1 VKAAKR
7 KARAAARAKDHSPR
21 RHPMIS
27 ERQSIPERQSFSER
41 QLSGVNATPSMGR
54 GSPETRR
61 LDSRH
66 PAVLGPV
73 ALATD
78 PIRHPNVA
86 DAGRSDAANGN
97 GPVGAAYASGEAR
110 TLGAVAVAATTLD
123 HHARS
128 RNRDWLAEC
137 LRVGIGGALLWA
149 GLSKAANGV
158 AFLAALNAYEL
169 PLPRVALAAVAIA
182 LPWIEILCGLSL
194 VTRTRVA
201 PALLLSLLLTFGFCV
216 ATGQAVLRG
225 LDISCGC
232 FDLDFLSA
240 TPWPQAQK
248 VLESVAAALIRNL
261 AMLAGIVFLL
271 GRFEPATQVSG
282 PQTGPRE

>member
-1 VKAAKR
+1 MNAAKR
-7 KARAAARAKDHSPR
+7 KARAAARAKAHSAR
-21 RHPMIS
+21 RHPMLP
-27 ERQSIPERQSFSER
+27 ERQSIPERQ
-41 QLSGVNATPSMGR
+41 LSGVNAARSIGR

-61 LDSRH
+61 LDSQH

-73 ALATD
+73 ALATN
-78 PIRHPNVA
+78 PLRHSSVA
-86 DAGRSDAANGN
+86 DTARRDAADANGL
-97 GPVGAAYASGEAR
+97 VGAARAAGEAHA
-110 TLGAVAVAATTLD
+110 LGVVAVAATTPK
-123 HHARS
+123 HHSRS
-128 RNRDWLAEC
+128 KTRDRLAEC
-137 LRVGIGGALLWA
+137 LRVGIGGVLLWA

-182 LPWIEILCGLSL
+182 LPWIELLCGLSL

-248 VLESVAAALIRNL
+248 ILESVGAALIRNL

-271 GRFEPATQVSG
+271 GRFEPATQVCG